1 MHRWSPHLLYR
12 LWRACRHSPWP
23 RQRNTYGLPP
33 PLNFVPFTS
42 HFRSAAIRGASPS
55 VRAQLGWNA
64 AAHAA
69 VPDAAVPSRR
79 IDRQVV
85 GRTMAQMAAGGLLN
99 DRAIRPGAWLIR
111 RHCASGSSRGM
122 SIAHRTPA
130 RPLGAFQ
137 LFRLANLNEFLRSV
151 VWRCCSQPQFRTA
164 FLGRRKAAPCSRRNE
179 TSF

>member
-1 MHRWSPHLLYR
+1 
-12 LWRACRHSPWP
+12 
-23 RQRNTYGLPP
+23 
-33 PLNFVPFTS
+33 
-42 HFRSAAIRGASPS
+42 
-55 VRAQLGWNA
+55 
-64 AAHAA
+64 
-69 VPDAAVPSRR
+69 
-79 IDRQVV
+79 
-85 GRTMAQMAAGGLLN
+85 MAQMAAGGLLN
-99 DRAIRPGAWLIR
+99 DRAIRVRSVAHPKALRLGKSA
-111 RHCASGSSRGM
+111 RGM